1 MLNDKNQ
8 IYTTDVH
15 EAFSIVVEVKVPVF
29 RTFFSIYV
37 RINKNMNKIKQEI
50 NTDLSFTFFWR
61 LFF

>member
-15 EAFSIVVEVKVPVF
+15 EAFSTVVEVKVPVF